1 MIDFY
6 LNDNNI
12 IYFDSFG
19 IEHIPKEIKKII
31 RNKNILTN
39 IYRIQEY
46 ISIMRGYFCIWY
58 IDFMLNCKHLLDYTD
73 LFSPNSYEKIGKIT
87 LKYF

>member
-12 IYFDSFG
+12 IYFDRFG

-39 IYRIQEY
+39 IYRIQECV
-46 ISIMRGYFCIWY
+46 SIMRGYFCIWY
-58 IDFMLNCKHLLDYTD
+58 IDFMLNGKQLPDYTD
-73 LFSPNSYEKIGKIT
+73 LFSPNIYEKNGKIT